1 MPEPVNSGNPSGQPR
16 KELSMEMR
24 LLLAFL
30 LMGAVM
36 FVTPYFFKSAA
47 PTPPVKTT
55 SESGA
60 PTGAISAPTGA
71 VTAPTGAPETA
82 PPPAE
87 ATASVAPAAPATAEQ
102 VHANITIDTDV

>member
-1 MPEPVNSGNPSGQPR
+1 MDQPVIGGGSSGQSP

-36 FVTPYFFKSAA
+36 FVTPYFFKSVA

-60 PTGAISAPTGA
+60 PAGAVSAPTGA

-87 ATASVAPAAPATAEQ
+87 AAASVAPAAPATAE
-102 VHANITIDTDV
+102 